1 MDPGSNELKR
11 AASSDTKPK
20 TTRKKDYQAS
30 GTKQLE
36 GSETKKIQKISAHK
50 KSISER
56 AHIQELVDF
65 ASPRLAFHEMHLSP
79 FTSNHFVSE
88 HFKLIAMDGAPQTNM
103 ALCKDC
109 KTVLVRFRNGTTNLK
124 VHQLRH
130 LKPSPEMKTTK
141 PKNLLTQQVNDNVP
155 TMEKKRKLSKKK
167 TLESKFETS
176 EAISTASN

>member
-1 MDPGSNELKR
+1 
-11 AASSDTKPK
+11 
-20 TTRKKDYQAS
+20 
-30 GTKQLE
+30 
-36 GSETKKIQKISAHK
+36 
-50 KSISER
+50 
-56 AHIQELVDF
+56 
-65 ASPRLAFHEMHLSP
+65 
-79 FTSNHFVSE
+79 
-88 HFKLIAMDGAPQTNM
+88 M